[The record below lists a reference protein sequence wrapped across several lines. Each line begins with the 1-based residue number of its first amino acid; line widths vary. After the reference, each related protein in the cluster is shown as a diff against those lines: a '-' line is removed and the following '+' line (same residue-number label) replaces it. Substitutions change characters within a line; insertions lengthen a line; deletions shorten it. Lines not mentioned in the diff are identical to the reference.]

1 MSLAEELQ
9 ADLEDA
15 LGEEEMDELVSVKPV
30 EVDDVMEVQ
39 TDTKI
44 NSIHNIAKLRDST
57 EVELN
62 QLFANSVKLC
72 KCKAFLLLSVLLL

>member
-39 TDTKI
+39 TDAKS

-57 EVELN
+57 EVTN
-62 QLFANSVKLC
+62 CFIT
-72 KCKAFLLLSVLLL
+72 FLQIV